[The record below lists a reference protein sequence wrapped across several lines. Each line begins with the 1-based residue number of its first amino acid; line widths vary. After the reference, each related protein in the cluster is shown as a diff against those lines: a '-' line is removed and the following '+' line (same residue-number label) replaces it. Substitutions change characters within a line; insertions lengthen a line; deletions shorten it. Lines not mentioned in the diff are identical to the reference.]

1 MSYPLTTGNY
11 ILFHKSC
18 KCVFPLWVFR
28 HFILSEAKPLS
39 FPFVFL
45 SPEFPIPNPVFI
57 TKLSLRRFSS
67 HSLIQIRKV
76 GRAEDAEWQG
86 DYTYVTNLYGL
97 AKKIMNELLFWSI
110 LKPFRMNFII
120 CYEREQLNVQQINLE
135 MKAVN
140 EKKLSMK
147 H

>member
-1 MSYPLTTGNY
+1 M
-11 ILFHKSC
+11 
-18 KCVFPLWVFR
+18 
-28 HFILSEAKPLS
+28 
-39 FPFVFL
+39 
-45 SPEFPIPNPVFI
+45 
-57 TKLSLRRFSS
+57 
-67 HSLIQIRKV
+67 
-76 GRAEDAEWQG
+76 
-86 DYTYVTNLYGL
+86 TNLYGL